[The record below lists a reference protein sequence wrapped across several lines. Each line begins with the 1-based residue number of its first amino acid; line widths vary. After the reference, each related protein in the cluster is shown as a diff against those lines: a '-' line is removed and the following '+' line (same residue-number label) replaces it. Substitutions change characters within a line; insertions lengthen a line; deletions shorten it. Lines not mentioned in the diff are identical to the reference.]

1 MIRTATNTT
10 VELRVEP
17 RTSPD
22 GTVYASLTVEHP
34 GKRVAVA
41 LDEGELRELIGD
53 AVQVWC
59 TLKQAAG
66 DQQSPRS

>member
-1 MIRTATNTT
+1 MIKTETNTT

-22 GTVYASLTVEHP
+22 SGVYASLTVASS

-41 LDEGELRELIGD
+41 LDESELRELIGD

-66 DQQSPRS
+66 DQQSPSS

>member
-1 MIRTATNTT
+1 MIKTATNTT

-22 GTVYASLTVEHP
+22 SGLYASLTVEHP

-41 LDEGELRELIGD
+41 LDVAELRELIGD
-53 AVQVWC
+53 AVEAWC

-66 DQQSPRS
+66 DQQSPSS